1 MADSAANPAPVHEPF
16 ASLDRQR
23 AADKLGMFV
32 FLATEILLFGGIFA
46 ASLVLRFEHK
56 AEYIAASREM
66 HYWLGGINTAILLTS
81 SLLVALMVQAVR
93 AGRER
98 LAAWLM
104 LGAVALGLTF
114 LGVKFTEYALEYRDG
129 VIPGLSD
136 RALHGGPHELFM
148 NLYFAGTG
156 LHALHVTI
164 GLLALSALVWPL
176 GKARRDRTAGIA
188 HNVALYWH
196 LVDIVWIFLYPTL
209 YLAR

>member
-1 MADSAANPAPVHEPF
+1 MSDPAPLHEPF
-16 ASLDRQR
+16 SSLERQR

-32 FLATEILLFGGIFA
+32 FLTTEILLFGGIFA
-46 ASLVLRFEHK
+46 ASLVMRFVHK
-56 AEYIAASREM
+56 SEYIAASREM
-66 HYWLGGINTAILLTS
+66 HYWLGGINTAILLSS

-93 AGRER
+93 TGRAR
-98 LAAWLM
+98 LAARLT
-104 LGAVALGLTF
+104 LGAVALGLAF

-129 VIPGLSD
+129 MIPGLSD

-148 NLYFAGTG
+148 NLYFAGTA

-164 GLLALSALVWPL
+164 GLAALASLVWPL
-176 GKARRDRTAGIA
+176 GKARYDRTAGVA

-196 LVDIVWIFLYPTL
+196 LVDVVWIFLYPTL

>member
-1 MADSAANPAPVHEPF
+1 MADTAADPAPLHEPF
-16 ASLDRQR
+16 ASLERQR

-32 FLATEILLFGGIFA
+32 FLTTEILLFGVIFA
-46 ASLVLRFEHK
+46 SSLVLRFEHQ
-56 AEYIAASREM
+56 ADYIAASRKM
-66 HYWLGGINTAILLTS
+66 HFWLGGINTAILLTS
-81 SLLVALMVQAVR
+81 SLLVAQMVQAVR
-93 AGRER
+93 TGRER
-98 LAAWLM
+98 LAANLT

-136 RALHGGPHELFM
+136 RALNGGPQELFM

-164 GLLALSALVWPL
+164 GLVALSALVWPM
-176 GKARRDRTAGIA
+176 GRARRDPTAGVA